1 MTGDA
6 VWYEAAFVVGMTN
19 ALNVVA
25 DGLAGAMEPLDD
37 HDLAAEAVALLAE
50 VHAFYGEVP
59 LPLRVVARDAGY
71 LTDLWDAARRAFD
84 DGRLP
89 RRLKTAIAFAVS
101 LTTRSAF
108 GTPFHLRQLTRLGVG
123 EGGLMELVGVA
134 AGDFGFT
141 LSLPAFSMLLFRD
154 GCTSRSAM
162 IPRSIPAKHLSVTNA
177 LISRSAKIFDV
188 LSG

>member
-89 RRLKTAIAFAVS
+89 RRLKAAIAFAVS

-108 GTPFHLRQLTRLGVG
+108 GTPFHRRQLTRLGVG

-134 AGDFGFT
+134 QMFSSYTKIADT
-141 LSLPAFSMLLFRD
+141 LQLESDMGGIAPVDSTGVPEGLD
-154 GCTSRSAM
+154 GR
-162 IPRSIPAKHLSVTNA
+162 
-177 LISRSAKIFDV
+177 
-188 LSG
+188 